1 MTDFMLEVQNLNK
14 RFGEVHAVKN
24 LNFQV
29 PKGEILGFL
38 GPNGAGKTTTM
49 RMITCYMPATSGSV
63 RVDGLD
69 TVSNSLAVRRKIG
82 YLAENNPLYG
92 DMTVAEYLT
101 FVGEIRGLS
110 GGLLRTRVDEMFA
123 VCSLGRM
130 ANFQIA
136 HLSKGFRQ
144 RVGLAQALI
153 HNPDLLILDEPTSGL
168 DPNQIIE
175 IRQLIKQIGAQKT
188 VIYCSHIL
196 SEVSATCNYIMII
209 NEGQIVGSGTS
220 EELTRNS
227 AGGNRYVIR
236 VKADPEQV
244 RNGLA
249 AVPGVSHVATKP
261 AGEWTVAEAFV
272 DGAEDLGESL
282 FRCAVSNG
290 WSLSELKHETASL
303 EDVFIQLTRS

>member
-1 MTDFMLEVQNLNK
+1 MLEVRNLNK

-49 RMITCYMPATSGSV
+49 RMITCYIPATSGTV
-63 RVDGLD
+63 QVDGLD
-69 TVSNSLAVRRKIG
+69 TVTSSLEVRRKIG

-92 DMTVAEYLT
+92 DMTVQEYLT

-110 GGLLRTRVDEMFA
+110 GGQLRSRVDEMF
-123 VCSLGRM
+123 VECSLTRM
-130 ANFQIA
+130 ANRQIV

-175 IRQLIKQIGAQKT
+175 IRQLIKKIGAQKT

-196 SEVSATCNYIMII
+196 SEVSATCNHIMII
-209 NEGQIVGSGTS
+209 NEGQIVGSGTA
-220 EELTRNS
+220 EELTANS
-227 AGGNRYVIR
+227 ARGNRYIVR
-236 VKADPEQV
+236 VKADPSVVRGAFGAIPGITQV
-244 RNGLA
+244 
-249 AVPGVSHVATKP
+249 AVKP
-261 AGEWTVAEAFV
+261 AGDWIVAEAFV
-272 DGAEDLGESL
+272 DGTEDLGESI

-290 WSLSELKHETASL
+290 WVLSELRHETASL
-303 EDVFIQLTRS
+303 EDVFTQLTRG

>member
-110 GGLLRTRVDEMFA
+110 GGLLRTQVDEMFA

-153 HNPDLLILDEPTSGL
+153 HNPDLLILTNRLQGW
-168 DPNQIIE
+168 
-175 IRQLIKQIGAQKT
+175 
-188 VIYCSHIL
+188 
-196 SEVSATCNYIMII
+196 
-209 NEGQIVGSGTS
+209 
-220 EELTRNS
+220 TR
-227 AGGNRYVIR
+227 
-236 VKADPEQV
+236 
-244 RNGLA
+244 
-249 AVPGVSHVATKP
+249 
-261 AGEWTVAEAFV
+261 
-272 DGAEDLGESL
+272 
-282 FRCAVSNG
+282 
-290 WSLSELKHETASL
+290 
-303 EDVFIQLTRS
+303 TRSLKSAS